1 MLSTSLSAGTHPPS
15 PARLKRI
22 ASSLRAAHPDLSRLA
37 ALDKAARDIGW
48 PTYKA
53 YLRAWEEDRGNT
65 PFTPRFEVTLSANW
79 YDSRSGGVGTEIAKV
94 SLSEPWWEFLSLEQR
109 RSVTAV
115 SRFRIDRKD
124 RSKLV
129 TRSDL
134 NSPVNA
140 LHYARKAARALAF
153 IDVLRVVPARGR
165 ALYEG
170 LGIPDDSRF
179 PALDHEVGW
188 HDPATGAYFLTN
200 EPYQDALTR
209 HAGAQ
214 KNWFDEHGLDAIAL
228 LDGSLHNPPWT
239 VLQFILPVNQPAA
252 IARLQKRLRH
262 VQEAIAAVT

>member
-1 MLSTSLSAGTHPPS
+1 MLSPSQPAGTRPPS

-22 ASSLRAAHPDLSRLA
+22 ASSLRAADPDLSQIA
-37 ALDKAARDIGW
+37 ALDRAVREIGW

-53 YLRAWEEDRGNT
+53 YLRAWEEDRENT
-65 PFTPRFEVTLSANW
+65 PLTPRFEVTLSANW
-79 YDSRSGGVGTEIAKV
+79 RDSRTRGVGTEIAKV

-129 TRSDL
+129 TASEL

-140 LHYARKAARALAF
+140 IHYARKAARALAF
-153 IDVLRVVPARGR
+153 IDVLRVVPAGGR

-170 LGIPDDSRF
+170 LGLAQDSRF
-179 PALDHEVGW
+179 PVMDHEVGW

-209 HAGAQ
+209 VADAQ
-214 KNWFDEHGLDAIAL
+214 RTWFDEHGLRALTL
-228 LDGSLHNPPWT
+228 LDGSLHNPPAT
-239 VLQFILPVNQPAA
+239 VLQLILPANQSVAIERFRKCLRHLQESLAA
-252 IARLQKRLRH
+252 I
-262 VQEAIAAVT
+262 T